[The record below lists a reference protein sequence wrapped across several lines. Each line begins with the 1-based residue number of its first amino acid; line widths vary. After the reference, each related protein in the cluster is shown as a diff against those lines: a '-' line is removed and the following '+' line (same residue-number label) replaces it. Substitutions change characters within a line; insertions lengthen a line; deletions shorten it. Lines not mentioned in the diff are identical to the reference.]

1 MLHVHHHKPKKT
13 VYLLL
18 LSIILIWGLVWPVC
32 KVGLDYITPLWFVAL
47 RLIISVACMFPM
59 VALIGKLSWPK
70 RQDFPMI
77 FV

>member
-1 MLHVHHHKPKKT
+1 
-13 VYLLL
+13 
-18 LSIILIWGLVWPVC
+18 
-32 KVGLDYITPLWFVAL
+32 ITPLWFVAL

-77 FV
+77 FVIGIFQIGLFLALLKVGLLYVGAG